1 MKNISNH
8 SLKVHL
14 VLVISIEALGEKY
27 MDIHVIVI
35 FLNVNSSS
43 ALLGWNSL
51 LFSVHWDQRT
61 KKIAEYMCML
71 DFKFLQ
77 VPSL

>member
-1 MKNISNH
+1 M
-8 SLKVHL
+8 
-14 VLVISIEALGEKY
+14 ISIEVLGGKY
-27 MDIHVIVI
+27 MDIPAIVI

-51 LFSVHWDQRT
+51 LFSVYWDQRT
-61 KKIAEYMCML
+61 KKIAEYMCMFE
-71 DFKFLQ
+71 FKFLQ